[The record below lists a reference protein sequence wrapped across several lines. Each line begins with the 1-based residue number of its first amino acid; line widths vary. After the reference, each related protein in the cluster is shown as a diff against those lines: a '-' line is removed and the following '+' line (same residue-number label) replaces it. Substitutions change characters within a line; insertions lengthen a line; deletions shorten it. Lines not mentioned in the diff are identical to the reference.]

1 MNKHRRLTPLLSLCF
16 ALMPCASMA
25 QTSAS
30 DHALLPN
37 KDTMLLTVFL
47 KHDQSMNNIQ
57 RRKLLDDTGFADK
70 FPPEG
75 VEIVD
80 RYVMMGIGQVIV
92 LRFPPDRLRLV
103 NLAIEQSAWG
113 AYQTEFYVTYDL
125 REARTAEA
133 KSKQEADK

>member
-1 MNKHRRLTPLLSLCF
+1 MRRIFLSIAVLLLSAGAGFAQEQGPLLE
-16 ALMPCASMA
+16 
-25 QTSAS
+25 
-30 DHALLPN
+30 D

-57 RRKLLDDTGFADK
+57 RRALIDESGFRDM

-80 RYVMMGIGQVIV
+80 HYVMMGIGQVIV
-92 LRFPPDRLRLV
+92 MRFPPDHLRRV
-103 NLAIEQSAWG
+103 NLAIENGAWG

-125 REARTAEA
+125 AAARRAA
-133 KSKQEADK
+133 ARN